1 MLKKLFKGLLITILT
16 LVIIA
21 TLFVQWQAYKI
32 NHAPEEISYE
42 ILSQQP
48 NGEESYITMPDGS
61 KLRVVTAGQGK
72 TVVLAHGFGGSIR
85 DWNLVFN
92 QLITEGYHVIAFE
105 QRGHN
110 KSSIGTEGVNSK
122 AMASDYKTVLEHFD
136 VKDAVLVGHS
146 MGGFLTIRFML
157 DYPDVAKQRLR
168 SALIMSSFA
177 GDVNRDN
184 PQNKMQIPL
193 ITGGWIQ
200 TIFKSEALGTIFQ
213 ASIIGKPNKA
223 IVQTALS
230 NMKQQNYTPLIPI
243 LQAFV
248 DENYYSRLKEIT
260 LPCTIMVGTADKTAP
275 AFHSETL
282 ARDIPNA
289 HFVKVPERGHL
300 LPWEDPK
307 AVCEQIKHLN

>member
-1 MLKKLFKGLLITILT
+1 MIKKIIKGMLIIIIVLL
-16 LVIIA
+16 VFVM
-21 TLFVQWQAYKI
+21 LFVHWQAYKI

-48 NGEESYITMPDGS
+48 KGEELFITCSDGT
-61 KLRVVTAGQGK
+61 KLRTVSAGQGK
-72 TVVLAHGFGGSIR
+72 TVVLAHGFGGTIR

-92 QLITEGYHVIAFE
+92 QLVTDGYHVIAFE

-157 DYPDVAKQRLR
+157 DYPQIAQQRLHA
-168 SALIMSSFA
+168 ALIMSSFA
-177 GDVNRDN
+177 GDINRDN
-184 PQNKMQIPL
+184 DQNKMQIPL
-193 ITGGWIQ
+193 ITGGWINI
-200 TIFKSEALGTIFQ
+200 IFKSASLATIFQ
-213 ASIIGKPNKA
+213 SSIIGKPYKS
-223 IVQTALS
+223 IVQSAIDNVKL
-230 NMKQQNYTPLIPI
+230 QNYTPLVPI
-243 LQAFV
+243 LRAFM
-248 DENYYSRLKEIT
+248 DENYYPRLKEIT
-260 LPCTIMVGTADKTAP
+260 IPCTIMVGTLDKTTP

-289 HFVKVPERGHL
+289 KFVKVPERGHL
-300 LPWEDPK
+300 LPWEDPN
-307 AVCEQIKHLN
+307 AVCEQIKILN